1 MSRERRTHRR
11 PIVRAIAMAGLLVA
25 LSASAVLAGD
35 GNNGT
40 VKIHEGATDVATT
53 LREDAHVCTFHVH
66 FFFADAGQAGDW
78 SIDQAPPT
86 GTAPA
91 IITGSYLTDFERR
104 VPDRRARPADRS
116 LRPVVGRTQ
125 RPEREAQVVL
135 GHLRQLARPD
145 RRDRLSPSAGSALAV
160 GPASA
165 PDGRSAGAD

>member
-91 IITGSYLTDFERR
+91 IITGSYLTDSSGEYQT
-104 VPDRRARPADRS
+104 VELGLPIGHYDLS
-116 LRPVVGRTQ
+116 WEGRNDQNVKHKSFWVTC
-125 RPEREAQVVL
+125 
-135 GHLRQLARPD
+135 D
-145 RRDRLSPSAGSALAV
+145 NSP
-160 GPASA
+160 GPI
-165 PDGRSAGAD
+165 GGIG